1 MTGLVPGGLPRE
13 PLPERL
19 GLVHR
24 TFSSLWVRNY
34 RLFFVGQL
42 ISNSGNWLTNV
53 AITLLVLH
61 RTGSGTAVG
70 LLAFC
75 QYGPILVLSAWAGL
89 VADRSNKRK
98 LLYLTQSLEMVES
111 GVLALLAFLP
121 HVPLFLFFVTSFAG
135 GVLLSFDNPDRRSFL
150 NEMVPEHEVSNAVT
164 LYSAMNA
171 ISRVI
176 GPTIA
181 GALIVTLGFGWC
193 FTIDAA
199 SYLVVLAALKMMRA
213 SELRRTPRTP
223 PGKGQIRAGLR
234 YVAHVPELWISFLM
248 LLIIGTASY
257 NFTVVL
263 PLFVEKGLNG
273 SDAEYTLVYAAFSV
287 GGLLGTLVVA
297 RRTRVDLRSII
308 IGAAG
313 FGIALLALSFVPNV
327 LIAYPL
333 AALVGGTSV
342 AYATTTTAIAQL
354 RSDRQMIGR
363 VVALQT
369 ILQLGTTPIGGPIL
383 GWVADAA
390 GGRSPVLVGG
400 FAALGAAA
408 LGLALTRGRRA
419 LADAPPGEPVNGER

>member
-1 MTGLVPGGLPRE
+1 MSAETLRRTVLRALVDSTPICACGYMNSAIAEPIARVANGIVLPWESSSE
-13 PLPERL
+13 PA
-19 GLVHR
+19 GW
-24 TFSSLWVRNY
+24 WV
-34 RLFFVGQL
+34 
-42 ISNSGNWLTNV
+42 
-53 AITLLVLH
+53 
-61 RTGSGTAVG
+61 VG
-70 LLAFC
+70 LT
-75 QYGPILVLSAWAGL
+75 VLS
-89 VADRSNKRK
+89 R
-98 LLYLTQSLEMVES
+98 
-111 GVLALLAFLP
+111 
-121 HVPLFLFFVTSFAG
+121 
-135 GVLLSFDNPDRRSFL
+135 
-150 NEMVPEHEVSNAVT
+150 
-164 LYSAMNA
+164 
-171 ISRVI
+171 
-176 GPTIA
+176 
-181 GALIVTLGFGWC
+181 
-193 FTIDAA
+193 
-199 SYLVVLAALKMMRA
+199 VLAALKMMRA

-400 FAALGAAA
+400 FGFAVLMAGFIGAYQVDKRLFAWYGMPA
-408 LGLALTRGRRA
+408 WLIELRFRLTSVIVPMLALTVIAANVRS
-419 LADAPPGEPVNGER
+419 